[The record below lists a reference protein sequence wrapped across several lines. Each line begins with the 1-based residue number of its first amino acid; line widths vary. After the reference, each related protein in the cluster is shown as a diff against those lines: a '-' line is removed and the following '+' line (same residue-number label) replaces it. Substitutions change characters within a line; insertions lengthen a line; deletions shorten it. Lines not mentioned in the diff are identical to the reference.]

1 MIKMMWMNFTTKT
14 KMYNDLTT
22 FEKQLAK
29 FADRVDII
37 VGLEVGDKI
46 TPEEAYQQIKG
57 LMKDLK
63 KYRKAEKDTWRT
75 EE

>member
-1 MIKMMWMNFTTKT
+1 
-14 KMYNDLTT
+14 MYSDLTD

-37 VGLEVGDKI
+37 VGLEIGDKLP
-46 TPEEAYQQIKG
+46 PEEAYQQIKG

-63 KYRKAEKDTWRT
+63 KSRKLERG
-75 EE
+75 E

>member
-1 MIKMMWMNFTTKT
+1 M
-14 KMYNDLTT
+14 MYNDLTD
-22 FEKQLAK
+22 FEKKLAQ

-37 VGLEVGDKI
+37 VGLEIGDKL

-63 KYRKAEKDTWRT
+63 KSRKAERG
-75 EE
+75 E

>member
-1 MIKMMWMNFTTKT
+1 MNITTRT
-14 KMYNDLTT
+14 KMYNELTN
-22 FEKQLAK
+22 FEKHLAK

-37 VGLEVGDKI
+37 VGLEIGDKI
-46 TPEEAYQQIKG
+46 TSEDAYQQIKG

-63 KYRKAEKDTWRT
+63 KYRKEEKSTWRT

>member
-1 MIKMMWMNFTTKT
+1 
-14 KMYNDLTT
+14 MYDNLTE

-37 VGLEVGDKI
+37 VGLEIGDKL

-63 KYRKAEKDTWRT
+63 KSRKAEKG
-75 EE
+75 E

>member
-1 MIKMMWMNFTTKT
+1 
-14 KMYNDLTT
+14 MYSDLTD
-22 FEKQLAK
+22 FEKKLAQ

-37 VGLEVGDKI
+37 VGLEIGDKL
-46 TPEEAYQQIKG
+46 TSEEAYQQIKG

-63 KYRKAEKDTWRT
+63 KSRKAERGN

>member
-1 MIKMMWMNFTTKT
+1 
-14 KMYNDLTT
+14 MYNDLTD
-22 FEKQLAK
+22 FEKKLAQ

-37 VGLEVGDKI
+37 VGLEIGDKL

-63 KYRKAEKDTWRT
+63 KSRKAERG
-75 EE
+75 E

>member
-1 MIKMMWMNFTTKT
+1 
-14 KMYNDLTT
+14 MYENLSN

-37 VGLEVGDKI
+37 VGLEIGDKL

-63 KYRKAEKDTWRT
+63 KSRKAERGD
-75 EE
+75 

>member
-1 MIKMMWMNFTTKT
+1 
-14 KMYNDLTT
+14 MYNDLTN
-22 FEKQLAK
+22 FEKKLAK

-37 VGLEVGDKI
+37 VGLEIGDKL

-63 KYRKAEKDTWRT
+63 KSRKAEKG
-75 EE
+75 E

>member
-1 MIKMMWMNFTTKT
+1 MNFMMKT
-14 KMYNDLTT
+14 KMYNDLTN

-37 VGLEVGDKI
+37 VGLEIGDKL

-63 KYRKAEKDTWRT
+63 KLRKEEKDSWRN

>member
-1 MIKMMWMNFTTKT
+1 MNFMMKT
-14 KMYNDLTT
+14 KMYNDLTN

-37 VGLEVGDKI
+37 VGLEIGDKLS
-46 TPEEAYQQIKG
+46 PEEAYQQIKG

-63 KYRKAEKDTWRT
+63 RLRKEEKDSWRN

>member
-1 MIKMMWMNFTTKT
+1 
-14 KMYNDLTT
+14 MYELTE

-37 VGLEVGDKI
+37 VGLEIGDKL

-63 KYRKAEKDTWRT
+63 KLRKAEKDTWRN